1 MFEPEIE
8 LARLHDTLGE
18 TTHCCFSARAE
29 NGERLM
35 CGGQNRD
42 LGDLRELF

>member
-8 LARLHDTLGE
+8 LTRLHVISGE
-18 TTHCCFSARAE
+18 TLHCYFSARAE

-35 CGGQNRD
+35 LGRLNRD
-42 LGDLRELF
+42 LDRRELF